1 MARRTSLDQISR
13 QPNGSYVGIWGRHLL
28 RTAYQRIYSFGP
40 GRMDVAACEGLV
52 RPFEDGTPIPPAAFF
67 GSIKATDRFG
77 VETLTRTL
85 HVLNARHFI
94 DSGAMLFLN
103 FDPSVFIDR
112 TISDAALRDL
122 KLVLH
127 EGGIDV
133 NQIVCEVT
141 ENKSGSDDALF
152 DFVQA
157 LKGNGLQ
164 IAIDDY
170 GADDSDYHR
179 VKALQ
184 PQIVKF
190 DGAWIARLMESHPGT
205 VLLKTMVA
213 TFRDMGIKT
222 VFEGLEEVRQLD
234 IAHECGVDL
243 VQGFILSQP
252 ELVPIEISEAKETIQ
267 NRLLT
272 AGGEVPARPG
282 FETSSARPGRP
293 FGRRGLLPDET

>member
-13 QPNGSYVGIWGRHLL
+13 QPNGSYVGIWGRYLL
-28 RTAYQRIYSFGP
+28 RTAYQRIYSFGS
-40 GRMDVAACEGLV
+40 GRMEVAACEGLI

-67 GSIKATDRFG
+67 GSIKTADRFG

-85 HVLNARHFI
+85 HVLNARQYV
-94 DSGAMLFLN
+94 DAGASLFLN

-127 EGGIDV
+127 ESGIEV
-133 NQIVCEVT
+133 SRIVCEVT
-141 ENKSGSDDALF
+141 ENKSGSDDTLF

-157 LKGNGLQ
+157 LKANGLE

-179 VKALQ
+179 VRALQ

-190 DGAWIARLMESHPGT
+190 DGAWIVRLMESHPGIA
-205 VLLKTMVA
+205 LLKTMVG

-234 IAHECGVDL
+234 IAYECGVDL
-243 VQGFILSQP
+243 VQGFILSRP
-252 ELVPIEISEAKETIQ
+252 ELVPIDIAEAAPEIIVASGPETLVAATQ
-267 NRLLT
+267 T
-272 AGGEVPARPG
+272 KP
-282 FETSSARPGRP
+282 SRP
-293 FGRRGLLPDET
+293 FGRRGVLPGDT